1 MLTPATG
8 ATPSYQPT
16 PKSQWPGATPRTPK
30 SSGQSTS
37 GEFAL
42 INYSPQKVM
51 YVNGK
56 IWDPVQKAFIVFFS
70 NTVVLKD
77 ISVIVSYIPRNG
89 SVSNML
95 NTKFGEGLDSHHR
108 DMSVCVLS
116 HL

>member
-37 GEFAL
+37 GRFAL
-42 INYSPQKVM
+42 ISELTVMQKVM

-56 IWDPVQKAFIVFFS
+56 FWDPVQEAFIGF
-70 NTVVLKD
+70 LQ
-77 ISVIVSYIPRNG
+77 
-89 SVSNML
+89 
-95 NTKFGEGLDSHHR
+95 
-108 DMSVCVLS
+108 
-116 HL
+116 